1 MNYNELTEL
10 INTADQ
16 DAVIAELK
24 NNRLTVQP
32 DVAESRRQINPE
44 RHKVMDTTY
53 RPDKEIM
60 VRGKNGDIERRY
72 TEPVGRSPLALQSLI
87 VKRAVAFLFG
97 NPVKLTADSNETDYT
112 DVLSAVKRVFADV
125 KINPINREVARIL
138 MTYREVAEYWYI
150 QQDEEAADRYGFKSE
165 NKMRV
170 SVFSAENGDILY
182 PFFDDNKDMVAFSRE
197 YSVKK
202 GDKVTT
208 YFETYTKDFIY
219 KWETSDGNT
228 APSEGYPKAN
238 PLGKIP
244 IVYAYQPKTEWQ
256 DVQTLI
262 ERLELLLSNFAD
274 TNDYHASPKI
284 FCQGKINGFSKKAEQ
299 GTILQGDPGSTVQY
313 LTWSQAPESVRLEI
327 ETLLKMIYTI
337 TQTPDISFDN
347 VKGIGAISGTA
358 LRLLFMD
365 SHLKVQE
372 KAEIFEMY
380 LQRRVNIV
388 LAFLSKMNLQNA
400 DFTQKCKEIIITPEI
415 QPYMIE
421 DDTTKI
427 ANIAAAKAA
436 NIISPETGVSRLN
449 WVKDVNEEL
458 DKINSDRAA
467 ESVTDLMTPME

>member
-1 MNYNELTEL
+1 
-10 INTADQ
+10 
-16 DAVIAELK
+16 
-24 NNRLTVQP
+24 
-32 DVAESRRQINPE
+32 
-44 RHKVMDTTY
+44 
-53 RPDKEIM
+53 
-60 VRGKNGDIERRY
+60 
-72 TEPVGRSPLALQSLI
+72 
-87 VKRAVAFLFG
+87 
-97 NPVKLTADSNETDYT
+97 
-112 DVLSAVKRVFADV
+112 
-125 KINPINREVARIL
+125 
-138 MTYREVAEYWYI
+138 
-150 QQDEEAADRYGFKSE
+150 
-165 NKMRV
+165 MRV
-170 SVFSAENGDILY
+170 SVFSAENGDTLY

-202 GDKVTT
+202 ADKVTT

-337 TQTPDISFDN
+337 SQTPDISFDN

-388 LAFLSKMNLQNA
+388 LAFLSKMNLQDS

-458 DKINSDRAA
+458 YKINSDRAA

>member
-1 MNYNELTEL
+1 MNYDELTNL
-10 INTADQ
+10 ITAGEQ
-16 DAVIAELK
+16 DTIIAELK
-24 NNRLTVQP
+24 NNRLTAVP
-32 DVAESRRQINPE
+32 NVAESRRQIDPTL
-44 RHKVMDTTY
+44 HKVMDKQY
-53 RPDKEIM
+53 RPDKEIN
-60 VRGKNGDIERRY
+60 VRGKNNEIERRY

-97 NPVKLTADSNETDYT
+97 NPVKLTADTTETDYT
-112 DVLSAVKRVFADV
+112 SVLSAVKRVFADV
-125 KINPINREVARIL
+125 KENPLNREVARCL
-138 MTYREVAEYWYI
+138 MTYKEVAEYWYI
-150 QQDEEAADRYGFKSE
+150 QQGETADRYGFPSE
-165 NKMRV
+165 NKIRV
-170 SVFSAENGDILY
+170 SVFSAEHGDVLY
-182 PFFDDNKDMVAFSRE
+182 PFFDDNKDLIAFSRE
-197 YSVKK
+197 YSVSK
-202 GDKVTT
+202 GSAVTT
-208 YFETYTKDFIY
+208 YFETYTKDYLY
-219 KWETSDGNT
+219 KWQTNDGTT
-228 APSEGYPKAN
+228 AIVDGYPKPN
-238 PLGKIP
+238 ILGKIP
-244 IVYAYQPKTEWQ
+244 IVYAYQPKTEWA

-313 LTWSQAPESVRLEI
+313 LTWNQAPESVRLEI
-327 ETLLKMIYTI
+327 DTLLKMIYTI
-337 TQTPDISFDN
+337 SQTPDISFDN

-372 KAEIFEMY
+372 KSEIFEAY

-388 LAFLSKMNLQNA
+388 LAFLSKMNLKDA
-400 DFTQKCKEIIITPEI
+400 DFTQKCKNIIITPEI

-449 WVKDVNEEL
+449 WVKDVNEEIE
-458 DKINSDRAA
+458 KINADRAA